1 MSSRT
6 DSKWTTAIAVGIT
19 ALCVVPLACFVR
31 STFVIPKT
39 KVKDVPTTCKK
50 EDGYDEIVTVYV
62 VGGKSKAISP
72 SPFTT
77 KLVTYLRLTGIPHII
92 KEADFSRAP
101 KGKAPYI
108 EHAGATLGDTQLVIR
123 YFENV
128 FDITRMSMGALQYL
142 PELSQAF
149 VPFSRLSRDEQAH
162 SDAVRLLC
170 EGEIYWAITCM
181 RWGGDIGLSGSES
194 AWVATRDSLFSD
206 IPTFLLRS
214 LISSSIRVVMVRN
227 AWGQGLLR
235 HSPADQLYLA
245 QRAIKC
251 LSTLLHDKSYF
262 LGDFMTECDCTAFGT
277 IDCLLDPHYGDN
289 PLLSYIQKDCSNL
302 IAYHQRIRNT
312 VFPDVQPE
320 DCRPPSRE
328 FGAPLPKLRRMP

>member
-108 EHAGATLGDTQLVIR
+108 EHAGATLGDTQLLSFRWSFAVSTWAVPSFR
-123 YFENV
+123 SFQPTL
-128 FDITRMSMGALQYL
+128 TRRTS
-142 PELSQAF
+142 
-149 VPFSRLSRDEQAH
+149 
-162 SDAVRLLC
+162 
-170 EGEIYWAITCM
+170 
-181 RWGGDIGLSGSES
+181 
-194 AWVATRDSLFSD
+194 SLGCCA
-206 IPTFLLRS
+206 
-214 LISSSIRVVMVRN
+214 SS
-227 AWGQGLLR
+227 
-235 HSPADQLYLA
+235 
-245 QRAIKC
+245 
-251 LSTLLHDKSYF
+251 
-262 LGDFMTECDCTAFGT
+262 
-277 IDCLLDPHYGDN
+277 
-289 PLLSYIQKDCSNL
+289 
-302 IAYHQRIRNT
+302 
-312 VFPDVQPE
+312 
-320 DCRPPSRE
+320 
-328 FGAPLPKLRRMP
+328 LRRGNILGHHLYALGRRYRTQWK